1 MIDAMRPGGDNRPD
15 EEADLHAAR
24 RDRRRQRE
32 REGMQ
37 VHGRSVRRLAE
48 LSARPGH
55 VPSAA
60 RAAGPAGAP
69 RRSKR
74 RRSKRRRGR

>member
-1 MIDAMRPGGDNRPD
+1 MTPDAGAHPD
-15 EEADLHAAR
+15 QDADPHAAR
-24 RDRRRQRE
+24 RERRRQRE

-55 VPSAA
+55 VPSALLA
-60 RAAGPAGAP
+60 AP
-69 RRSKR
+69 RQGTPAARRAKR
-74 RRSKRRRGR
+74 RRAKRRRVR

>member
-1 MIDAMRPGGDNRPD
+1 MAPDAGSPLEQD
-15 EEADLHAAR
+15 ADPHAAR
-24 RDRRRQRE
+24 RERRRQRE

-37 VHGRSVRRLAE
+37 VQGGSVRRLAE

-55 VPSAA
+55 VPSAV
-60 RAAGPAGAP
+60 RAAGPAGAA

-74 RRSKRRRGR
+74 RRSKRRRRR